1 MLLRHTI
8 ESAQMSLCLIPKIL
22 NAIDVVLFIRKQL
35 TVINAVM
42 LKLGHIQGIV
52 TTKSIGIDDAIGLY
66 FCRIIGS
73 NVSVLAS
80 GITTVKTLP
89 CLFRSPNTGTLPLA
103 PRPRL
108 PLRLP
113 PK

>member
-1 MLLRHTI
+1 MLSGFTC
-8 ESAQMSLCLIPKIL
+8 CLI
-22 NAIDVVLFIRKQL
+22 
-35 TVINAVM
+35 
-42 LKLGHIQGIV
+42 
-52 TTKSIGIDDAIGLY
+52 IGI
-66 FCRIIGS
+66 

-80 GITTVKTLP
+80 GMITVKTLP
-89 CLFRSPNTGTLPLA
+89 LRFNKPNTGTLPAA